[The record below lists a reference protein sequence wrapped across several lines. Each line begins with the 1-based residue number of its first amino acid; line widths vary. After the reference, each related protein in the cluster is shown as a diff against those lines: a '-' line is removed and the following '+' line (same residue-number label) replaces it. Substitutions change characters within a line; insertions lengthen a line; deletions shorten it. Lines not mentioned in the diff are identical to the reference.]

1 MKTSVNYS
9 NDNIVFSDDDTLQQ
23 TLTKIVHLN
32 AGNHT
37 LSKEL
42 ARHKVTYVK
51 VSKGANVS
59 YILRG
64 AKIAGKL
71 IVKL

>member
-1 MKTSVNYS
+1 MNYL
-9 NDNIVFSDDDTLQQ
+9 NDNIIFQDDDTLQQ
-23 TLTKIVHLN
+23 TLTKIVYLN

-42 ARHKVTYVK
+42 AKHKVTYVK
-51 VSKGANVS
+51 VCKGANVS

-64 AKIAGKL
+64 AKIVGKL
-71 IVKL
+71 VVKL